1 MGKCIFCGF
10 EGKLTREHIWA
21 DWLRAYIPKDMTS
34 YEAGKVTVN
43 MPGIPDKVAA
53 KKIAGDP
60 HSRRVKCVCGTCNS
74 GWMSQLQERAKPVVI
89 PLIEGRGLKLSQR
102 QQKTLAAWIAMAV
115 MCSEFGDR
123 TRIAIPQHD
132 RDILYRHHVPPVAN
146 WRIWVAS
153 YKTTER
159 VPRWDHRVLTIVPE
173 KEVDQAAFAAA
184 PFYNTQSTTYRV
196 GELFVHAISAS
207 WRKCVVRHRLVI
219 PGNVLFEIWPPRTTG
234 IAWPPA
240 RLLVD
245 QEAGRIAAGF
255 FDALR
260 RAGTKG
266 MK

>member
-43 MPGIPDKVAA
+43 MPGISDKVAA

-60 HSRRVKCVCGTCNS
+60 HSRRVKYVCGTCNS

-146 WRIWVAS
+146 WRIWVAG

-184 PFYNTQSTTYRV
+184 PFYNTQSTTESGNSLYTPLAPRGASV
-196 GELFVHAISAS
+196 SSGTDLLFPATFSSRFGRRELRGSFG
-207 WRKCVVRHRLVI
+207 R
-219 PGNVLFEIWPPRTTG
+219 PPVFWLTKR
-234 IAWPPA
+234 PA
-240 RLLVD
+240 GSPLDFLMRF
-245 QEAGRIAAGF
+245 AA
-255 FDALR
+255 LEPR
-260 RAGTKG
+260 E
-266 MK
+266 